1 MTAAGGEAGRWFTG
15 SLFEDLGRR
24 VDRRFETA
32 VPKVEEEVRK
42 TISYFNDE
50 VVPRLRQ
57 NSSQALYA
65 AAEQLRKLASHL
77 EESGRR
83 RSS

>member
-1 MTAAGGEAGRWFTG
+1 MTPESGEAGRWFTG
-15 SLFEDLGRR
+15 SRFEDLGRR
-24 VDRRFETA
+24 VDRRFETT
-32 VPKVEEEVRK
+32 VPKIEEEVKK
-42 TISYFNDE
+42 TISYLNDE

-65 AAEQLRKLASHL
+65 AAEQLRKLANHL